1 MELFN
6 SIPFTFEG
14 TDFEIRIFYDDTTI
28 NVVSFLNGHPACG
41 YRYQVKI
48 PKDSDVKKI
57 LENHPVPELVENCK
71 NDIKEKRWDKRLN
84 VLPSYYFCLK
94 RLPASSRNVMA
105 ATVVNI
111 AAIIKA
117 LLMPSHCHTIPNN
130 TAPGS
135 AIMPLNK

>member
-6 SIPFTFEG
+6 SIAFTFEG

-71 NDIKEKRWDKRLN
+71 NDIKEKRWDKL
-84 VLPSYYFCLK
+84 LK
-94 RLPASSRNVMA
+94 
-105 ATVVNI
+105 
-111 AAIIKA
+111 II
-117 LLMPSHCHTIPNN
+117 
-130 TAPGS
+130 
-135 AIMPLNK
+135 